1 MVVIGLDPGTTKT
14 GVWILDDETR
24 KESWHEM
31 PNDDVLAIIR
41 AAPKGSLVAI
51 ERVDVGRFSGRE
63 VGQSIEWVG
72 RFFECAR
79 LSGLRPVKVHRQA
92 VLKRFGCNKVRKP
105 DGSRMGNDAA
115 LRDRLIWFYGKCSVP
130 KSSHGRSAMA
140 VALVAMEQA
149 VQEAETCQP

>member
-14 GVWILDDETR
+14 GVWILDDAADR
-24 KESWHEM
+24 ESWHELA
-31 PNDDVLAIIR
+31 NDDVLVILR
-41 AAPKGSLVAI
+41 AAREGAIVAI

-79 LSGLRPVKVHRQA
+79 LSGLRPVKVHRST
-92 VLKRFGCNKVRKP
+92 VLARFKCSKVWKP
-105 DGSRMGNDAA
+105 DGGKMGNDAA
-115 LRDRLIWFYGKCSVP
+115 LRFRMLEQFGKDRVP

-140 VALVAMEQA
+140 VAIVAMEQA
-149 VQEAETCQP
+149 VQEASDG